1 MKVAAMRRVSGYLPS
16 LVFVAWAVMTAGFGN
31 VAAVWVL
38 LMCVALVVTGNEL
51 RKRYRP

>member
-1 MKVAAMRRVSGYLPS
+1 MKAAAMRRWFGYLPS
-16 LVFVAWAVMTAGFGN
+16 LVFVAWAVMTAGFGS

-38 LMCVALVVTGNEL
+38 LMAVALMVTGNEL